1 MKLSINKSRSLWWS
15 ISAAIIIA
23 GIISMVISWQ
33 QPNIRSP
40 LRPGL
45 DFIGGT
51 RLQFVRDCT
60 KPGNCDKPI
69 DINAVREVAKAQG
82 LGDSSIQLVSEN
94 GVENGVLIRSKDLGV
109 DQRTKLQNALS
120 EEIGVF
126 DPQKNQIDS
135 VGPTLGKE
143 LFTSGMLA
151 LIVSFIGIT
160 IYMTFRFQLDYAV
173 FAIVALFHDILI
185 TVGAFSILGL
195 VAGIEVDS
203 LFIVALLTITGFS
216 VNDTVVIYDRIRETL
231 KIHPEQ
237 PIAEIVDD
245 AVNQTLTRSI
255 NTTLTVLLTLSAI
268 FLFGGETLKYFSL
281 ALIVGF
287 TMGAYSSIF
296 IASTLLTWWR
306 ERKGESQ
313 VLDNPDS
320 IDTSPSSQD
329 S

>member
-1 MKLSINKSRSLWWS
+1 MKLSINKSRSLWWT
-15 ISAAIIIA
+15 ISSAIILA
-23 GIISMVISWQ
+23 GFISMVISWQ
-33 QPNIRSP
+33 QPNIHAP

-69 DINAVREVAKAQG
+69 NINAVREVAKTQG
-82 LGDSSIQLVSEN
+82 LGDSSIQLISEN
-94 GVENGVLIRSKDLGV
+94 GAENGVLIRTKDLGV

-143 LFTSGMLA
+143 LLRSGLLA

-160 IYMTFRFQLDYAV
+160 IYMSFRFQLDYAV

-185 TVGAFSILGL
+185 TVGAFSIFGL

-216 VNDTVVIYDRIRETL
+216 VNDTVVIYDRIRETI
-231 KIHPEQ
+231 KINPER

-255 NTTLTVLLTLSAI
+255 NTTLTVLLTLTAI
-268 FLFGGETLKYFSL
+268 FLFGGETLRNFSL
-281 ALIVGF
+281 ALIIGF

-306 ERKGESQ
+306 EKSQSQ
-313 VLDNPDS
+313 VVESLEP
-320 IDTSPSSQD
+320 IDTSASSQD

>member
-1 MKLSINKSRSLWWS
+1 MKLSINKSRSLWWT
-15 ISAAIIIA
+15 ISSAIILA
-23 GIISMVISWQ
+23 GFISMVISWQ
-33 QPNIRSP
+33 QPNIHAP

-69 DINAVREVAKAQG
+69 NINAVREVAKTQG
-82 LGDSSIQLVSEN
+82 LGDSSIQLISEN
-94 GVENGVLIRSKDLGV
+94 GAENGVLIRTKDLSV

-143 LFTSGMLA
+143 LLRSGLLA

-160 IYMTFRFQLDYAV
+160 IYMSFRFQLDYAV

-216 VNDTVVIYDRIRETL
+216 VNDTVVIYDRIRETI
-231 KIHPEQ
+231 KINPER

-255 NTTLTVLLTLSAI
+255 NTTLTVLLTLTAI
-268 FLFGGETLKYFSL
+268 FLFGGETLRNFSL
-281 ALIVGF
+281 ALIIGF

-306 ERKGESQ
+306 ERSESE
-313 VLDNPDS
+313 VVESLEP
-320 IDTSPSSQD
+320 IDTSTSSQD